1 MSLIPYLDSAKNI
14 VDGTFIKALHFCKE
28 NCQKEKCKGFYEGL
42 FLNADNG
49 FYKCP
54 YGLSVYL
61 KKINDEKRI
70 FVSFR
75 EQNTYVKKNKRFLKE
90 KVYNPVLEKDQI
102 EALINSSIN
111 NDIINKQVSETQNS
125 VDSMLHELR
134 KLNAQIKEHCD
145 SLFSNYGDKDDLYTL
160 PPDEYTKLFDRLK
173 TLYVISTMINT
184 RYSLYS
190 YEKNP
195 DILTLS
201 MPININIYKKFDKCR
216 KVLKNYQKRN
226 IFINF
231 SGTAYKMFK
240 AYSSFEMIPFLL
252 LENAV
257 KYSVNDSEVNVLFES
272 QISKLIIR
280 IESFSPYCSREEL
293 EKITERG
300 FRGKNAQKTNDGS
313 GIGLYFVKIL
323 CDLHNIAISFDSD
336 CNNIKKVDGVAYSIF
351 KVELEFNNVFD
362 IEDFDEA

>member
-1 MSLIPYLDSAKNI
+1 MSLIPYLDSTKKI
-14 VDGTFIKALHFCKE
+14 VDGTYIKALNFCKE
-28 NCQKEKCKGFYEGL
+28 NCQKERCQKFYDTL
-42 FLNADNG
+42 LQSSNNG

-61 KKINDEKRI
+61 KKINDEKRV

-90 KVYNPVLEKDQI
+90 KVYNPVLEKEQI
-102 EALINSSIN
+102 EALINTSIN
-111 NDIINKQVSETQNS
+111 NDITNKQVSEIQNS

-190 YEKNP
+190 YEKDP

-201 MPININIYKKFDKCR
+201 MPINTNIYKKFDKCR

-226 IFINF
+226 VFINL
-231 SGTAYKMFK
+231 SGTSYKVFK
-240 AYSSFEMIPFLL
+240 AYPPFEMIPFLL
-252 LENAV
+252 MENAV
-257 KYSVNDSEVNVLFES
+257 KYSLNDSEVNVFFES
-272 QISKLIIR
+272 QASTLKIR
-280 IESFSPYCSREEL
+280 IESFSPYCSNEDL
-293 EKITERG
+293 SKITERG
-300 FRGKNAQKTNDGS
+300 FRGKNAKKTTDGS

-323 CDLHNIAISFDSD
+323 CDLHNISISFTSDS
-336 CNNIKKVDGVAYSIF
+336 NNIKTIECVPYSIF
-351 KVELEFNNVFD
+351 SVSLDFHNVFD
-362 IEDFDEA
+362 KDNSDDI

>member
-1 MSLIPYLDSAKNI
+1 MSLIPYLDSANNI
-14 VDGTFIKALHFCKE
+14 VDGTYIKALHFCKE
-28 NCQKEKCKGFYEGL
+28 NCQKEKCKAFYEDL
-42 FLNADNG
+42 LVNADNG

-54 YGLSVYL
+54 YGLSVYS

-75 EQNTYVKKNKRFLKE
+75 EQNTYVKKNKRFLNE
-90 KVYNPVLEKDQI
+90 KVFNPVLEKEQI
-102 EALINSSIN
+102 EVLINTSIN
-111 NDIINKQVSETQNS
+111 NDINNKQVLETQNS
-125 VDSMLHELR
+125 MDSMLHELR
-134 KLNAQIKEHCD
+134 KLNAQIKEYCD

-195 DILTLS
+195 DILILS
-201 MPININIYKKFDKCR
+201 MPINTNIYKKFDKCR

-226 IFINF
+226 VFINL
-231 SGTAYKMFK
+231 SGTSYKVFK
-240 AYSSFEMIPFLL
+240 AYPSFEMIPFLL

-257 KYSVNDSEVNVLFES
+257 KYSLNDSEVDVFFES
-272 QISKLIIR
+272 QPSTLKIR
-280 IESFSPYCSREEL
+280 IESFSPYCSNEDL
-293 EKITERG
+293 LKITERG
-300 FRGKNAQKTNDGS
+300 FRGKNAKKTTDGS

-323 CDLHNIAISFDSD
+323 CDLHNISISFSSDS
-336 CNNIKKVDGVAYSIF
+336 NNIRTVEGVSYSIF
-351 KVELEFNNVFD
+351 SVSLEFHNVFD
-362 IEDFDEA
+362 KENTDDI

>member
-1 MSLIPYLDSAKNI
+1 MSLVPYLDSAKKI
-14 VDGTFIKALHFCKE
+14 VDGTYILALHFCKE
-28 NCQKEKCKGFYEGL
+28 NCQKEKCKAFYEDL
-42 FLNADNG
+42 LVNADNG

-61 KKINDEKRI
+61 KTINDEKRI
-70 FVSFR
+70 FISLR
-75 EQNTYVKKNKRFLKE
+75 EQNTYTKKNKRFLNE
-90 KVYNPVLEKDQI
+90 KVYNPVLGKEQL
-102 EALINSSIN
+102 ENLINASIST
-111 NDIINKQVSETQNS
+111 DISNEQVSNTQKS
-125 VDSMLHELR
+125 VDSMVHELR

-145 SLFSNYGDKDDLYTL
+145 SIFSNYGDKDELYQL
-160 PPDEYTKLFDRLK
+160 GPEEYKKLFDRLK

-195 DILTLS
+195 DVLTLS
-201 MPININIYKKFDKCR
+201 TPINTNIYKKFDKCR
-216 KVLKNYQKRN
+216 KVLKNYQKIN

-231 SGTAYKMFK
+231 SGTAYKIFK

-257 KYSVNDSEVNVLFES
+257 KYSLNDSEVNVLFES
-272 QISKLIIR
+272 QASKLIIR
-280 IESFSPYCSREEL
+280 IESFSPYCSKEEL
-293 EKITERG
+293 TKITERG
-300 FRGKNAQKTNDGS
+300 FRGKNAMKTNDGS

-323 CDLHNIAISFDSD
+323 CDLHGISIAFGSDS
-336 CNNIKKVDGVAYSIF
+336 NNIRKVDGVAYSIF
-351 KVELEFNNVFD
+351 SVVLDFNSVFD